1 MSVRSLSRGIAGGAL
16 LLVCGEA
23 CDEAGI
29 DTPDLERMIVQERYQ
44 TYDPCELFPDGRA
57 MRTPPEDTVA
67 HSPYEITPDIA
78 RGVVN
83 GAYVDRIPIPVTR
96 ELLARGQDRFQIYC
110 ATCHGIAGDGESW
123 VARKMSLRKPPSL
136 IDARV
141 RSFPPGR
148 IYQVIQEGYG
158 LMRSYVE
165 DLDQEDRWAVV
176 GYVQALL
183 VASAVPLSRIPP
195 AQRARAEEELK

>member
-1 MSVRSLSRGIAGGAL
+1 MSVLSLSRGVASGAIL
-16 LLVCGEA
+16 LFCGEA
-23 CDEAGI
+23 CDEAGLV
-29 DTPDLERMIVQERYQ
+29 TPDLERMIVQERYE
-44 TYDPCELFPDGRA
+44 TYDPSELFPDGRA
-57 MRTPPEDTVA
+57 MRTPPADTVA
-67 HSPYEITPDIA
+67 HSDTEFTRA
-78 RGVVN
+78 VALGVVN

-110 ATCHGIAGDGESW
+110 AACHGIAGDGQSW
-123 VARKMSLRKPPSL
+123 VARKMSLRKPPTL
-136 IDARV
+136 IDARA

-176 GYVQALL
+176 GYVRALQAS
-183 VASAVPLSRIPP
+183 SAVPLEALPP
-195 AQRARAEEELK
+195 SLRARAEEELK